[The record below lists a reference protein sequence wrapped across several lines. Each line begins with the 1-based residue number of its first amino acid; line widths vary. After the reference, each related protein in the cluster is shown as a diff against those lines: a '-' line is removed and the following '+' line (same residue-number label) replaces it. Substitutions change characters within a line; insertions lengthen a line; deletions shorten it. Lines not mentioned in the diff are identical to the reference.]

1 MARNNI
7 NSNRILTG
15 GDGLLNVANISAEAQ
30 TAGAAPVFQ
39 KAVVQE
45 VIFNPKDLTDDDKNR
60 LKSIVSNPNAVDQ
73 IAANSIIGIL
83 INDGMSQ
90 AMPSKVIL
98 FPFFQSHFMLPI
110 QAGEQVSVVFE
121 DFQKFGFLS
130 GKWITRISEGLQTE
144 DINFTHG
151 DRRYNKINFGNTRT
165 SSSFDQISGS
175 YTPYFP
181 NGAGQ
186 GNTLTLNQREN
197 SVNPYDSIFK
207 VSSASLMHSYEVV
220 PRWTKRPQEF
230 ILQGMNNALIMLGQD
245 RVGSVSSS
253 KSENVDEKKYA
264 GTIDIVAGRSRYLLS
279 KEDNTIPHNVR
290 SLKAT
295 SAFVVENTRAILE
308 VDKTPRLNSR
318 VEHVREGDPDF
329 MHDAA
334 RIYVSMKTQGDR
346 NFKLQYTNEGGAA
359 SALQNNGINYPLNA
373 LYPAQFPSASVNIGS
388 SYIVNKAD
396 HVRLVARRSAPY
408 EQPTISGS
416 VLIIKEGN
424 NRTPDNID
432 AQTAPEDHLAYFYI
446 SPEGRIQVDG
456 MQIFLGGAAMTQS
469 TQSPPPDLARNSI
482 GSNGE
487 ISVGAENLFAGV
499 EPYIK
504 WSEFKNVVAG
514 LQAQIADL
522 KKAYS
527 GLVDDISNAQSI
539 CTPYGPDPAWAIL
552 ATSSEA
558 NRSKLNGDLTQHRTA
573 TNQAVYKSR
582 SSKIFGQ

>member
-15 GDGLLNVANISAEAQ
+15 GDGQLNLTNISVESQ

-45 VIFNPKDLTDDDKNR
+45 VIFNPKDLTENDKNR

-98 FPFFQSHFMLPI
+98 FPFFQSHFMLPV

-151 DRRYNKINFGNTRT
+151 DRRYNKINFSNIRT

-186 GNTLTLNQREN
+186 ENTLTLKQKES

-207 VSSASLMHSYEVV
+207 VASASLMHSYEVV

-245 RVGSVSSS
+245 RVGAVSSS
-253 KSENVDEKKYA
+253 NSENVDEKKYA

-279 KEDNTIPHNVR
+279 KEDNTIPQNFR

-295 SAFVVENTRAILE
+295 SPFVVENTRAILE

-334 RIYVSMKTQGDR
+334 RIYVSMKTKGDS

-359 SALQNNGINYPLNA
+359 SALQSNGINYPINA
-373 LYPAQFPSASVNIGS
+373 LYPSQFLSASVNIGS

-432 AQTAPEDHLAYFYI
+432 AQAASEDHLAYFYI

-469 TQSPPPDLARNSI
+469 SQSPPPDLARNSE

-527 GLVDDISNAQSI
+527 GLVDDISNAKSI

-552 ATSSEA
+552 AGSSEV
-558 NRSKLNGDLTQHRTA
+558 NRSKLNADLTEHRTA